1 MCTMQCQLLSVRGD
15 YKNQWGKGKTHQRE
29 EKNRNV
35 WSELKEKHCHL
46 EDLELKALGY
56 FYLKDNGQIQMDW
69 TVKNSNL

>member
-1 MCTMQCQLLSVRGD
+1 MIT
-15 YKNQWGKGKTHQRE
+15 KINEEKEKHIRE
-29 EKNRNV
+29 KKKNRNV

-56 FYLKDNGQIQMDW
+56 FYLKDNSQIQIDW